1 MDIIKNNLYKEKNP
15 IFSVPKGKLTLESPE
30 KLDTFEDSL
39 FTCYA
44 FANNMPLPSDLNL
57 KLTSHQTDHLAELS
71 SSDAVELQSGST
83 FSQAEDSEGILQNRT
98 SRGLIIKPSVAQYKS
113 FVGVQL
119 TYECDAMVNSCHD
132 QTMFEPIAK
141 NISLYLNGIYDFTQI
156 KYEVYCLFR
165 KFYHD
170 TL

>member
-44 FANNMPLPSDLNL
+44 FTNVMPLPSDLKL

-71 SSDAVELQSGST
+71 SSDAVELQSGKIFTPKLRHQGAICWLKINTILRLYFFRNKT
-83 FSQAEDSEGILQNRT
+83 F
-98 SRGLIIKPSVAQYKS
+98 
-113 FVGVQL
+113 
-119 TYECDAMVNSCHD
+119 
-132 QTMFEPIAK
+132 
-141 NISLYLNGIYDFTQI
+141 
-156 KYEVYCLFR
+156 LFF
-165 KFYHD
+165 KIES
-170 TL
+170 